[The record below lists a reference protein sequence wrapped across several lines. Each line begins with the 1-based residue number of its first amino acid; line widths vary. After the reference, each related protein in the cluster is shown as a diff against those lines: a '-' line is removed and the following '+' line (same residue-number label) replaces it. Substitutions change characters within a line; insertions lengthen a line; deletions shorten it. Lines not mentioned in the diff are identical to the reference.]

1 MVGTRGR
8 IAVASVIQETNTF
21 SLTSTNY
28 SDFESQ
34 GLWFGDAILENMHG
48 LNIEINGALSR
59 LRALNLT
66 PIPIIRAWAMSG
78 GILTEESFNRLRREL
93 CSGLELAGHLD
104 GVILNLH
111 GALVSETEFQC
122 DARIVEDVR
131 ELLGKDLPIIVTHDL
146 HANVTSRIVAA
157 ATAVIGFR
165 TYPHI
170 DQGETGAR
178 AADLMS
184 QCLAGYGAM
193 RTSLT
198 KVNMLV
204 PAEVQST
211 ENFPMK
217 VLRNLAD
224 EFIDQNI
231 LDISLFPV
239 QPWLDV
245 PELGFGILITHLGAE
260 ERLKILER
268 NLVRELW
275 SLRTDFSVKLVPLW
289 AAIKL
294 IQDSKS
300 AKPYLLVQSSDSPT
314 SGATADDASVLD
326 ALLRSK
332 PGFPSVMTLVDA
344 TAVLRCMEMGEG
356 SQVELMVGSSIDSR
370 WSKPV
375 LLAGKIIRTGKDPVV
390 LAGPVMHGQEV
401 SMGHWVTVDSG
412 CGVQVLLTE
421 RPAPTFDPSA
431 YGHVG
436 IELEE
441 CRAIHVRSANLFRS
455 GYAGLFEDAFILDLR
470 GASTAKFDSLSFN
483 NIPHPMYPI
492 DADVSLLEEK
502 YA

>member
-1 MVGTRGR
+1 MVSSRGR

-34 GLWFGDAILENMHG
+34 GLWFGDAIFENTRG
-48 LNIEINGALSR
+48 LNVEINGALTR
-59 LRALNLT
+59 LKTLNLS

-78 GILTEESFNRLRREL
+78 GTLTEESFNRLRQEL
-93 CSGLELAGHLD
+93 RSGLKSAGDLD

-131 ELLGKDLPIIVTHDL
+131 ELLGKDIPIVVTHDL

-170 DQGETGAR
+170 DQGDTGAR

-184 QCLAGYGAM
+184 ECLAGHGAM

-198 KVNMLV
+198 KVNMLI

-217 VLRNLAD
+217 VLRDLAD

-245 PELGFGILITHLGAE
+245 PELGFGILITHLNSE
-260 ERLKILER
+260 KRLRILER

-275 SLRTDFSVKLVPLW
+275 NLRKDFSVKLVPLSI
-289 AAIKL
+289 AIKQ
-294 IQDSKS
+294 IQESKN

-332 PGFPSVMTLVDA
+332 PGFSSVMTLVDA
-344 TAVLRCMEMGEG
+344 FAVQRCLEMGEG
-356 SQVELMVGSSIDSR
+356 SQVELMVGSSIDPR

-375 LLAGKIIRTGKDPVV
+375 LLTGKIIRTGRDAVV
-390 LAGPVMHGQEV
+390 LTGPVMRGQEI
-401 SMGHWVTVDSG
+401 SMGQWATVDSG

-431 YGHVG
+431 YRHVG
-436 IELEE
+436 IELES

-455 GYAGLFEDAFILDLR
+455 GYADLFEEAFILDLK
-470 GASTAKFDSLSFN
+470 GASTAKFDSLNFN